1 MLDPTE
7 EQAYREALFTLLE
20 SSKVSRSALYLME
33 PTGEFRLA
41 AHLGFSPRDLPVS
54 SFGKESPLFER
65 VNHFRKPFYFNS
77 PKDAG
82 DLRQLMETSRTAK
95 LLAAPIYED
104 GRLIGIVEARDKA
117 AGEFFHQEDAG
128 RLAGVIAAIL
138 HRRRALRGSAE
149 SGGDLASP
157 PGLFDLS
164 AAAGK
169 RPAAPAAPASE
180 LVRPALTPI
189 PPPPK
194 RPPLTQRE
202 VVLFRG
208 FGSALLLN
216 PGLGACVFSLWTE
229 ESAEFFMA
237 SRVPLA
243 ESARDAVF
251 SNALEVLGHLYP
263 GRPRPANTRFST
275 DLPLGGGEGEVVA
288 AQITGLQSSVV
299 VSEEGRAVLFTLLFV
314 SEPDTKLVAAI
325 KETHL
330 LVRRAVSETREAV
343 RYREAF
349 RGLVRRLLEPGLKKY
364 TALVTHSLAVGKCAR
379 GFSTYLKLPEKTV
392 EQMTV
397 AALLHDVGMRE
408 LAYDRLSERRPLSE
422 PEYRLARDH
431 PSVGAMLLA
440 EIDFPFP
447 IVPLVLHHH
456 ERYDG
461 SGYPDQLRGE
471 QIPFGSRLIHV
482 VEAFDAMTSLSS
494 YRPPIGR
501 EEAVDRIVSKAGTQ
515 FDPDLAV
522 RFGEFISSE
531 NFDRS

>member
-20 SSKVSRSALYLME
+20 NSRVSRSALYLME

-41 AHLGFSPRDLPVS
+41 AHLGFSARDLPAA
-54 SFGKESPLFER
+54 SFGKESPLLER

-77 PKDAG
+77 PGEAG
-82 DLRQLMETSRTAK
+82 DLRHAMESSHTAR
-95 LLAAPIYED
+95 LLAAPIYEE

-117 AGEFFHQEDAG
+117 GGELFHQEDAG
-128 RLAGVIAAIL
+128 RLTGVISAIL
-138 HRRRALRGSAE
+138 ARRRALRGPAE
-149 SGGDLASP
+149 SAGDVPGFSGLIDLPIAAPSRPSP
-157 PGLFDLS
+157 P
-164 AAAGK
+164 
-169 RPAAPAAPASE
+169 PAPVSE

-189 PPPPK
+189 PAPPK

-229 ESAEFFMA
+229 ESAEFFIA
-237 SRVPLA
+237 SREPLA

-251 SNALEVLGHLYP
+251 SSAREVFENLYP
-263 GRPRPANTRFST
+263 GRARPANSRFST
-275 DLPLGGGEGEVVA
+275 DLPLGKSEGEIDA
-288 AQITGLQSSVV
+288 ARIAGIQSSVV
-299 VSEEGRAVLFTLLFV
+299 VSEEGRAILFTLLFTTD
-314 SEPDTKLVAAI
+314 PDAKLVAAI
-325 KETHL
+325 RETHL

-349 RGLVRRLLEPGLKKY
+349 RGLVRRLLEPGLKKH
-364 TALVTHSLAVGKCAR
+364 TALVTHSLAVGKLAR
-379 GFSTYLKLPEKTV
+379 GFATFLKLPERTV
-392 EQMTV
+392 EQVTV
-397 AALLHDVGMRE
+397 AALLHDVGLRE
-408 LAYDRLSERRPLSE
+408 LAYDRLSERRPLAE

-440 EIDFPFP
+440 EIEFPFP
-447 IVPLVLHHH
+447 VVPLVLHHH

-471 QIPFGSRLIHV
+471 QIPFGSRLIHI

-494 YRPPIGR
+494 YRPPISR
-501 EEAVDRIVSKAGTQ
+501 DEAVDRIGAKAGTQ

-522 RFGEFISSE
+522 RFGEFISSGIS
-531 NFDRS
+531 DRT